1 MFTVLVMSP
10 DFALSNYEFD
20 VLWAE
25 LGLGRMPHP
34 LQVPPT
40 GSTPAESAVLAQEV
54 RRELTDRGLMA
65 AGHQTDCDL
74 AAMLRLLADHRVA
87 VDLVGDVGYPLRALA
102 ATDGRAG
109 VLAVLA
115 GGELWLTR
123 TRWDELAGAIVGLL
137 PEIGPPVAEPSDARV
152 TVLDT
157 LAELG
162 QSGATHELTVNCRA
176 AGCFGFSAAD
186 RPSLSWFDVSGNRYL
201 VEHEASRI
209 RISPV
214 DRACLER
221 RVATGLSRTR
231 SRPAGCR

>member
-65 AGHQTDCDL
+65 AGHQTDADL
-74 AAMLRLLADHRVA
+74 AAMLRLLDEHRDA

-102 ATDGRAG
+102 ATDGHAG

-115 GGELWLTR
+115 GGELWLTSTCR
-123 TRWDELAGAIVGLL
+123 DQLAGAIVGLL
-137 PEIGPPVAEPSDARV
+137 PDLSPPDSPEM
-152 TVLDT
+152 TVFPT
-157 LAELG
+157 FAELG
-162 QSGATHELTVNCRA
+162 QGGAATHELTVNCQA
-176 AGCFGFSAAD
+176 AGSFGFSTAGHQAMG
-186 RPSLSWFDVSGNRYL
+186 WFDANGSRYL
-201 VEHEASRI
+201 IEHEASRI
-209 RISPV
+209 RIGPV
-214 DRACLER
+214 DRAGLER
-221 RVATGLSRTR
+221 RIAAGLSTVAGLSRT
-231 SRPAGCR
+231 

>member
-65 AGHQTDCDL
+65 AGHQTDADL
-74 AAMLRLLADHRVA
+74 AAMLRLLDEHRDA

-102 ATDGRAG
+102 ATDGHAG

-115 GGELWLTR
+115 GGELWLTSTCR
-123 TRWDELAGAIVGLL
+123 DQLAGAMVGLL
-137 PEIGPPVAEPSDARV
+137 PDVGPAVAEPCDAQV
-152 TVLDT
+152 TVLDA

-162 QSGATHELTVNCRA
+162 RGEATHELTVNCRA
-176 AGCFGFSAAD
+176 AGSFGFSTAD
-186 RPSLSWFDVSGNRYL
+186 RQSLGWFDAGGNRYL
-201 VEHEASRI
+201 IEHEASRM
-209 RISPV
+209 RVSPV
-214 DRACLER
+214 DCAGLKR
-221 RVATGLSRTR
+221 RIAAGLSTVAGLSRT
-231 SRPAGCR
+231 